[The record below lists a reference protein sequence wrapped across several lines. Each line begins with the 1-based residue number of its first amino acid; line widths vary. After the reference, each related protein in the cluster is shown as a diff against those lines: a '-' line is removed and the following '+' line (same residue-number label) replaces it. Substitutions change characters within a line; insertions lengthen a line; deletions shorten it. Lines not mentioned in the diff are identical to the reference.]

1 MLKVQLQILRKVR
14 PFLWQVF
21 LFQTKIYLAF
31 PFLRKWAIFF
41 PNLNSDTFFLA
52 CITSDRAKHFI
63 SIGFIVLLEIQVF
76 LHSLRPYQYSP
87 LDNWQNQ

>member
-14 PFLWQVF
+14 PFLWQVL

-31 PFLRKWAIFF
+31 PFLRKWAY
-41 PNLNSDTFFLA
+41 FLSQA
-52 CITSDRAKHFI
+52 KLRYFLDCITSDRAKHFI
-63 SIGFIVLLEIQVF
+63 FIGFIVLLEIQVF
-76 LHSLRPYQYSP
+76 LHSPRPYQYSL